1 MGRTKEEAP
10 KTYSLRITEHAL
22 QNIDDIT
29 GFIAFIRHEPINAIR
44 IGDEI
49 FKTIDRIERNPL
61 AFRGCEE
68 IPTIGKI
75 YRKAVCLSWLIIY
88 KIKQDEI
95 VILGII
101 HSSRRTS
108 RIKAYRNI
116 K

>member
-10 KTYSLRITEHAL
+10 KTYSLRVTEHAI
-22 QNIDDIT
+22 QNIDNIT
-29 GFIAFIRHEPINAIR
+29 GYIAYIRHEPLTAIR

-61 AFRGCEE
+61 AFRECEE
-68 IPTIGKI
+68 IPTKNKI

-88 KIKQDEI
+88 KIKPVEI

-101 HSSRRTS
+101 HGHRRPS
-108 RIKAYRNI
+108 RIRRLRKI
-116 K
+116 L